1 MNKFFAIVLGCA
13 ISSASFGQ
21 ASQKLWLP
29 INENDISP
37 KGHREIVPQK
47 YLTFRLNS
55 TLLIDKLLQAPM
67 ESQVNINQS
76 ACIITLPVAN
86 GELQSFRVIQAPIME
101 EGLANAYPKIK
112 TFSVKGIDDP
122 YANGKLD
129 LNDFGFH
136 GMIRSIKGDIFIDPY
151 NRGNKTDYISYYTY
165 DFKKDP
171 SQMLP
176 EVGVL
181 INDDGYNG
189 AKLNGAPPA
198 TCVGANL
205 RRYRMA
211 VACTGE
217 YAVAATGMANP
228 TKSQILSKV
237 VTSINRV
244 DGVYETDVAVRLMLV
259 ANDTLVLYGNAASDP
274 FNGNNNA
281 STLINESQTVINAN
295 IGSANYDIG
304 HTFSTGGGGLAM
316 LGCVCGSSKARGIT
330 GSPSP
335 VGDPYDIDYV
345 AHEVGHQFGGN
356 HTFNALTS
364 SCNGNRNASTSVEP
378 GSGITIMAYAGIC
391 GSTNDLAAHSIAYFH
406 AISYDEIVNFT
417 NLGGGNS
424 CASTTTTGN
433 LPPVV
438 TAPGTYTIPFSTPFQ
453 LTGSATD
460 PNSDPLTYSWEETDP
475 GAAGGNWNSGNKPY
489 FMSYTPTPTPTRM
502 FPKLSVVLSGLMTGT
517 KGEYLPATP
526 QTLNFRL
533 TARDNKMGGGGV
545 CYVNQPVVIANAGP
559 FNITY
564 PNLTGVIWAGGS
576 SQTITWNVN
585 GTDLSPVNC
594 GTVNV
599 LISYNGGTTFTTLMN
614 NVANSGSLTVTVPT
628 VTATI
633 ATCRIKVE
641 CPSNIFF
648 DINDKNF
655 TITTVTGINQLSVNN
670 ALGLTVSPNPFN
682 ENVFVVARN
691 IDSEIATI
699 TITDVLGKTI
709 REEKVIGNS
718 FTKEFNLSGINNG
731 IYFIT
736 VKTANHQSV
745 ARIIKQ

>member
-1 MNKFFAIVLGCA
+1 MRFFTI
-13 ISSASFGQ
+13 ISSVFACSFALAQ
-21 ASQKLWLP
+21 SNAFWSP
-29 INENDISP
+29 INENEISP
-37 KGHREIVPQK
+37 KGHREIIPQK
-47 YLTFRLNS
+47 YQTFHMNESALKN
-55 TLLIDKLLQAPM
+55 KLLSAPSENVVRIN
-67 ESQVNINQS
+67 EST
-76 ACIITLPVAN
+76 CIISLPIAN
-86 GELQSFRVIQAPIME
+86 GQMQSFRVVEASIME
-101 EGLANAYPKIK
+101 EGLANAYPHIK
-112 TFSVKGIDDP
+112 TYSVKGIDDP

-129 LNDFGFH
+129 LGDFGFH
-136 GMIRSIKGDIFIDPY
+136 GMIRSINGDVFIDPY
-151 NRGNKTDYISYYTY
+151 STGNKLDYISYYTH

-181 INDDGYNG
+181 DEEGNIKIG
-189 AKLNGAPPA
+189 AKSSALPPA
-198 TCVGANL
+198 VCVGANL
-205 RRYRMA
+205 RRYRLA

-217 YAVAATGMANP
+217 YAVAATGSATP
-228 TKSQILSKV
+228 TRSQILSKV
-237 VTSINRV
+237 VTSVNRV
-244 DGVYETDVAVRLMLV
+244 DGVYETDVAVRLILV
-259 ANDTLVLYGNAASDP
+259 ANDTIVLYPSASSDP

-281 STLINESQTVINAN
+281 GTLINESQTVINAN

-304 HTFSTGGGGLAM
+304 HTFSTGGGGLAQ
-316 LGCVCGSSKARGIT
+316 LGCVCGTSKARGIT

-356 HTFNALTS
+356 HTFNALTN

-391 GSTNDLAAHSIAYFH
+391 GTNDLAAHSIAYFH

-417 NLGGGNS
+417 NTGGGNS
-424 CASTTTTGN
+424 CASTVTTGN
-433 LPPVV
+433 QPPVV
-438 TAPGTYTIPFSTPFQ
+438 TGSTAYTVPKSTPFQ

-460 PNSDPLTYSWEETDP
+460 PDGDPLTFSWEETDP

-502 FPKLSVVLSGLMTGT
+502 FPKLSVILSGNMTGT
-517 KGEYLPATP
+517 KGEYLPATA

-545 CYVNQPVVIANAGP
+545 CYVNQQVVISTSGP
-559 FNITY
+559 FNVTY
-564 PNLTGVIWAGGS
+564 PNAIGVVWAGGS

-599 LISYNGGTTFTTLMN
+599 LISYDGGTTFTILQN
-614 NVANSGSLTVTVPT
+614 NVANTGSLTITVPT
-628 VTATI
+628 VTANI
-633 ATCRIKVE
+633 NTCRIKIE

-648 DINDKNF
+648 DINDNNF
-655 TITTVTGINQLSVNN
+655 SITTVTGIKELSSNN
-670 ALGLTVSPNPFN
+670 VLGLTVSPNPFN
-682 ENVFVVARN
+682 SNIFVSARN
-691 IDSEIATI
+691 IDSDYAVISI
-699 TITDVLGKTI
+699 VDVLGKTI
-709 REEKVIGNS
+709 KQETIYGNG
-718 FTKEFNLSGINNG
+718 FNKEFDLSSVDNG
-731 IYFIT
+731 VYFIT
-736 VKTANHQSV
+736 VKSANHKSV

>member
-1 MNKFFAIVLGCA
+1 MRFFTI
-13 ISSASFGQ
+13 ISSVFACSFALAQ
-21 ASQKLWLP
+21 SNAFWSP
-29 INENDISP
+29 INENEISP
-37 KGHREIVPQK
+37 KGHREIIPQK
-47 YLTFRLNS
+47 YQTFHMNESALKN
-55 TLLIDKLLQAPM
+55 KLLSAPSENVVRIN
-67 ESQVNINQS
+67 EST
-76 ACIITLPVAN
+76 CIISLPIAN
-86 GELQSFRVIQAPIME
+86 GQMQSFRVVEASIME
-101 EGLANAYPKIK
+101 EGLANAYPHIK
-112 TFSVKGIDDP
+112 TYSVKGIDDP

-129 LNDFGFH
+129 LGDFGFH
-136 GMIRSIKGDIFIDPY
+136 GMIRSINGDVFIDPY
-151 NRGNKTDYISYYTY
+151 STGNKLDYISYYTH

-181 INDDGYNG
+181 DEEGNIKIG
-189 AKLNGAPPA
+189 AKSSALPPA
-198 TCVGANL
+198 VCVGANL
-205 RRYRMA
+205 RRYRLA

-217 YAVAATGMANP
+217 YAVAATGSATP
-228 TKSQILSKV
+228 TRSQILSKV
-237 VTSINRV
+237 VTSVNRV
-244 DGVYETDVAVRLMLV
+244 DGVYETDVAVRLILV
-259 ANDTLVLYGNAASDP
+259 ANDTIVLYPSASSDP

-281 STLINESQTVINAN
+281 GTLINESQTVINAN

-304 HTFSTGGGGLAM
+304 HTFSTGGGGLAQ
-316 LGCVCGSSKARGIT
+316 LGCVCGTSKARGIT

-356 HTFNALTS
+356 HTFNALTN

-391 GSTNDLAAHSIAYFH
+391 GTNDLAAHSIAYFH

-417 NLGGGNS
+417 NTGGGNS
-424 CASTTTTGN
+424 CASTVTTGN
-433 LPPVV
+433 QPPVV
-438 TAPGTYTIPFSTPFQ
+438 TGSTAYTVPKSTPFQ

-460 PNSDPLTYSWEETDP
+460 PDGDPLTFSWEETDP

-502 FPKLSVVLSGLMTGT
+502 FPKLSVILSGNMTGT
-517 KGEYLPATP
+517 KGEYLPATA

-545 CYVNQPVVIANAGP
+545 CYVNQQVVISTSGP
-559 FNITY
+559 FNVTY
-564 PNLTGVIWAGGS
+564 PNATGVVWAGGS

-599 LISYNGGTTFTTLMN
+599 LISYDGGTTFTMLQN
-614 NVANSGSLTVTVPT
+614 NVANTGSLTITVPT
-628 VTATI
+628 VTANI
-633 ATCRIKVE
+633 NTCRIKIE

-648 DINDKNF
+648 DINDNNF
-655 TITTVTGINQLSVNN
+655 SITTVTGIKELSSNN
-670 ALGLTVSPNPFN
+670 VLGLTVSPNPFN
-682 ENVFVVARN
+682 SNIFVSARN
-691 IDSEIATI
+691 IDSDYAVISI
-699 TITDVLGKTI
+699 VDVLGKTI
-709 REEKVIGNS
+709 KQETIYGNS
-718 FTKEFNLSGINNG
+718 FNKEFDLSSINNG
-731 IYFIT
+731 VYFIT
-736 VKTANHQSV
+736 VKSANHQSV

>member
-1 MNKFFAIVLGCA
+1 MRFFTI
-13 ISSASFGQ
+13 ISSVFACSFALAQ
-21 ASQKLWLP
+21 SNAFWSP
-29 INENDISP
+29 INENEISP
-37 KGHREIVPQK
+37 KGHREIIPQK
-47 YLTFRLNS
+47 YQTFHMNESALKN
-55 TLLIDKLLQAPM
+55 KLLSAPSENVVRIN
-67 ESQVNINQS
+67 EST
-76 ACIITLPVAN
+76 CIISLPIAN
-86 GELQSFRVIQAPIME
+86 GQMQSFRVVEASIME
-101 EGLANAYPKIK
+101 EGLANAYPHIK
-112 TFSVKGIDDP
+112 TYSVKGIDDP

-129 LNDFGFH
+129 LGDFGFH
-136 GMIRSIKGDIFIDPY
+136 GMIRSINGDVFIDPY
-151 NRGNKTDYISYYTY
+151 STGNKLDYISYYTH

-181 INDDGYNG
+181 DEEGNIKIG
-189 AKLNGAPPA
+189 AKSSALPPA
-198 TCVGANL
+198 VCVGANL
-205 RRYRMA
+205 RRYRLA

-217 YAVAATGMANP
+217 YAVAATGSATP
-228 TKSQILSKV
+228 TRSQILSKV
-237 VTSINRV
+237 VTSVNRV
-244 DGVYETDVAVRLMLV
+244 DGVYETDVAVRLILV
-259 ANDTLVLYGNAASDP
+259 ANDTIVLYPSASSDP

-281 STLINESQTVINAN
+281 GTLINESQTVINAN

-304 HTFSTGGGGLAM
+304 HTFSTGGGGLAQ
-316 LGCVCGSSKARGIT
+316 LGCVCGTSKARGIT

-356 HTFNALTS
+356 HTFNALTN

-391 GSTNDLAAHSIAYFH
+391 GTNDLAAHSIAYFH

-417 NLGGGNS
+417 NTGGGNS
-424 CASTTTTGN
+424 CASTVTTGN
-433 LPPVV
+433 QPPVV
-438 TAPGTYTIPFSTPFQ
+438 TGSTAYTVPKSTPFQ

-460 PNSDPLTYSWEETDP
+460 PDGDPLTFSWEETDP

-502 FPKLSVVLSGLMTGT
+502 FPKLSVILSGNMTGT
-517 KGEYLPATP
+517 KGEYLPATA

-545 CYVNQPVVIANAGP
+545 CYVNQQVVISTSGP
-559 FNITY
+559 FNVTY
-564 PNLTGVIWAGGS
+564 PNATGVVWAGGS

-599 LISYNGGTTFTTLMN
+599 LISYDGGTTFTILQN
-614 NVANSGSLTVTVPT
+614 NVANTGSLTITVPT
-628 VTATI
+628 VTANI
-633 ATCRIKVE
+633 NTCRIKIE

-648 DINDKNF
+648 DINDNNF
-655 TITTVTGINQLSVNN
+655 SITTVTGIKELSSNN
-670 ALGLTVSPNPFN
+670 VLGLTVSPNPFN
-682 ENVFVVARN
+682 SNIFVSARN
-691 IDSEIATI
+691 IDSDYAVISI
-699 TITDVLGKTI
+699 VDVLGKTI
-709 REEKVIGNS
+709 KQETIYGNG
-718 FTKEFNLSGINNG
+718 FNKEFDLSSINNG
-731 IYFIT
+731 VYFIT
-736 VKTANHQSV
+736 VKSANHQSV

>member
-1 MNKFFAIVLGCA
+1 MRFFTI
-13 ISSASFGQ
+13 ISSVFACSFALAQ
-21 ASQKLWLP
+21 SNAFWSP
-29 INENDISP
+29 INENEISP
-37 KGHREIVPQK
+37 KGHREIIPQK
-47 YLTFRLNS
+47 YQTFHMNESALKN
-55 TLLIDKLLQAPM
+55 KLLSAPSENVVRIN
-67 ESQVNINQS
+67 EST
-76 ACIITLPVAN
+76 CIISLPIAN
-86 GELQSFRVIQAPIME
+86 GQMQSFRVVEASIME
-101 EGLANAYPKIK
+101 EGLANAYPHIK
-112 TFSVKGIDDP
+112 TYSVKGIDDP

-129 LNDFGFH
+129 LGDFGFH
-136 GMIRSIKGDIFIDPY
+136 GMIRSINGDVFIDPY
-151 NRGNKTDYISYYTY
+151 STGNKLDYISYYTH

-181 INDDGYNG
+181 DEEGNIKIG
-189 AKLNGAPPA
+189 AKSSALPPA
-198 TCVGANL
+198 VCVGANL
-205 RRYRMA
+205 RRYRLA

-217 YAVAATGMANP
+217 YAVAATGSATP
-228 TKSQILSKV
+228 TRSQILSKV
-237 VTSINRV
+237 VTSVNRV
-244 DGVYETDVAVRLMLV
+244 DGVYETDVAVRLILV
-259 ANDTLVLYGNAASDP
+259 ANDTIVLYPSASSDP

-281 STLINESQTVINAN
+281 GTLINESQTVINAN

-304 HTFSTGGGGLAM
+304 HTFSTGGGGLAQ
-316 LGCVCGSSKARGIT
+316 LGCVCGTSKARGIT

-356 HTFNALTS
+356 HTFNALTN

-391 GSTNDLAAHSIAYFH
+391 GTNDLAAHSIAYFH

-417 NLGGGNS
+417 NTGGGNS
-424 CASTTTTGN
+424 CASTVTTGN
-433 LPPVV
+433 QPPVV
-438 TAPGTYTIPFSTPFQ
+438 TGSTAYTVPKSTPFQ

-460 PNSDPLTYSWEETDP
+460 PDGDPLTFSWEETDP

-502 FPKLSVVLSGLMTGT
+502 FPKLSVILSGNMTGT
-517 KGEYLPATP
+517 KGEYLPATA

-545 CYVNQPVVIANAGP
+545 CYVNQQVVISTSGP
-559 FNITY
+559 FNVTY
-564 PNLTGVIWAGGS
+564 PNATGVVWAGGS

-599 LISYNGGTTFTTLMN
+599 LISYDGGTTFTMLQN
-614 NVANSGSLTVTVPT
+614 NVANTGSLTITVPT
-628 VTATI
+628 VTANI
-633 ATCRIKVE
+633 NTCRIKIE

-648 DINDKNF
+648 DINDNNF
-655 TITTVTGINQLSVNN
+655 SITTVTGIKELSSNN
-670 ALGLTVSPNPFN
+670 VLGLTVSPNPFN
-682 ENVFVVARN
+682 SNIFVSARN
-691 IDSEIATI
+691 IDSDYAVISI
-699 TITDVLGKTI
+699 VDVLGKTI
-709 REEKVIGNS
+709 KQETIYGNG
-718 FTKEFNLSGINNG
+718 FNKEFDLSSINNG
-731 IYFIT
+731 VYFIT
-736 VKTANHQSV
+736 VKSANHQSV